1 MTYSDK
7 IYSDWDQLVQLVN
20 KWQANGERVVFTNG
34 VFDILHRGHIHYL
47 AEARALGDRLVV
59 GVNSD
64 TSVQRIKGTARP
76 IQSEVSRAALLAAM
90 QAVSAVALFGEDTPL
105 QLITALQPDTLVK
118 GGDYQLE
125 DIVGADEVIQSG
137 GEVSVLSYLEG
148 YSSTSIINKIK
159 SL

>member
-76 IQSEVSRAALLAAM
+76 IQSEVSRAALLAGM

>member
-1 MTYSDK
+1 VTYSDK

>member
-64 TSVQRIKGTARP
+64 TSVQRIKGAARP

>member
-1 MTYSDK
+1 VTYSDK

-76 IQSEVSRAALLAAM
+76 IQSEVSRAALLAGM